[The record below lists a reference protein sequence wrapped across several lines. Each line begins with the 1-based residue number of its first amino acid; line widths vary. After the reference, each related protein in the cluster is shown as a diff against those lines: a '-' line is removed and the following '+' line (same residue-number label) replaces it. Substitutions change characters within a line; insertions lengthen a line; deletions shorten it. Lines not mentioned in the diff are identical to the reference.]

1 MIDAT
6 KVPYSLIIDI
16 ISIFF
21 FFFLRKKKEDP
32 CVAVIVSRLTIYL
45 GKFMGTTNSNQ
56 NSETLN
62 SHIP

>member
-6 KVPYSLIIDI
+6 KVPYSLITDF

-21 FFFLRKKKEDP
+21 IFLRKKKEDAR
-32 CVAVIVSRLTIYL
+32 VAVIVSRLTIYL
-45 GKFMGTTNSNQ
+45 GKSMGTTNSNR

>member
-6 KVPYSLIIDI
+6 KVPYSLITDI

-21 FFFLRKKKEDP
+21 FLGKKKEDP
-32 CVAVIVSRLTIYL
+32 RVAVIVSRLTIYL
-45 GKFMGTTNSNQ
+45 GKSMGTTNLNR

-62 SHIP
+62 SYIP

>member
-6 KVPYSLIIDI
+6 KVPYSLITDI

-21 FFFLRKKKEDP
+21 IFFRKKKEDSR
-32 CVAVIVSRLTIYL
+32 VVVIVSRLTIYL

>member
-6 KVPYSLIIDI
+6 KVPYSLITDF

-21 FFFLRKKKEDP
+21 IFLRKKKEDAR
-32 CVAVIVSRLTIYL
+32 VAVIVSRLTIYL
-45 GKFMGTTNSNQ
+45 GKPMSTTNSNRS
-56 NSETLN
+56 SETLN

>member
-6 KVPYSLIIDI
+6 KVPYSLLTDI

-21 FFFLRKKKEDP
+21 IFLRKKKEDP
-32 CVAVIVSRLTIYL
+32 RVAVIVSRLIIYL
-45 GKFMGTTNSNQ
+45 GKSMGTTNSNR
-56 NSETLN
+56 NSEILN